1 MDLRIENDNGKLI
14 TSKSAM
20 MAKDVQVDYLAAYSR
35 GYSLSLWYFVGWTE
49 GT

>member
-20 MAKDVQVDYLAAYSR
+20 MAKDVQVDYLVALWFCSQLDLHLF
-35 GYSLSLWYFVGWTE
+35 LS
-49 GT
+49 